1 MERNMEKRAESIRV
15 ILAEDNEELRQAM
28 ADYLHNQEGMEI
40 IAQAGTGVEALR
52 AMVEH
57 EADVL
62 LLDMIMPNTDGFG
75 VLRLMQ
81 SMPLAK
87 RPRVIAV
94 TALGRDDFV
103 RRAVALG
110 VDYYLI
116 KPVEMNVLVQ
126 HIYDV
131 VRGEQELYMAA
142 DKDVTQKALP
152 GATLE
157 DKLSNLF
164 LTLGIP
170 AHIKGYQFLRE
181 AIRLVLKKPD
191 MIGGITKELYPTIA
205 RRFGTTSSKVERA
218 IRHAIEV
225 AWGRGRVDALN
236 QAFGC
241 RVVYQDVKP
250 TNGEFIALIADKL
263 KMDKSA

>member
-28 ADYLHNQEGMEI
+28 ADYLHNQEGMESS
-40 IAQAGTGVEALR
+40 AQAGTGVEALR

-110 VDYYLI
+110 VDYFLI
-116 KPVEMNVLVQ
+116 MPVELIVLV
-126 HIYDV
+126 
-131 VRGEQELYMAA
+131 
-142 DKDVTQKALP
+142 
-152 GATLE
+152 
-157 DKLSNLF
+157 
-164 LTLGIP
+164 
-170 AHIKGYQFLRE
+170 
-181 AIRLVLKKPD
+181 
-191 MIGGITKELYPTIA
+191 
-205 RRFGTTSSKVERA
+205 
-218 IRHAIEV
+218 
-225 AWGRGRVDALN
+225 
-236 QAFGC
+236 
-241 RVVYQDVKP
+241 
-250 TNGEFIALIADKL
+250 
-263 KMDKSA
+263 